1 MESNDDEK
9 ITQPTNNI
17 NHHHS
22 IDQLKSET
30 MASLQQIRKFRLQR
44 SPHMRKNAH
53 SMDDLRF
60 RPKDLETKAH
70 DDEKVITIDYK
81 AVLERDELNNDPN
94 ESGKLRKFFSRI
106 KNQNSQ
112 KLQKELRAEFDYS
125 SDDGESGNAS
135 EYYIQSYDTPKK
147 SRELFTR
154 YAYNKNIS

>member
-1 MESNDDEK
+1 
-9 ITQPTNNI
+9 
-17 NHHHS
+17 
-22 IDQLKSET
+22 
-30 MASLQQIRKFRLQR
+30 MANLQQIRKFRLQR

-60 RPKDLETKAH
+60 RSKDLEMRVH
-70 DDEKVITIDYK
+70 NDEKVTLIDYT
-81 AVLERDELNNDPN
+81 AELERDKLNNDSN

-112 KLQKELRAEFDYS
+112 KLQKELWAEFDYS
-125 SDDGESGNAS
+125 SDDGESEN